1 MPRSVSLLL
10 CFCALSACHSP
21 DANKAAADREVYGIL
36 DDASAR
42 TVGNRRRFAVERAVD
57 TLRKQLQQAHEPRT
71 LTLVEALD
79 VAAENSR
86 EFQTQ
91 KERLYLAALNLTR
104 SVNDFSWR
112 FGGGSTDQI
121 SGSADDTANARLGD
135 DLSAQA
141 NSVYGTRVVAN
152 FVQTFLRSVLSGGSF
167 DGGSI
172 LDLTITQP
180 LLRGSGRRIAREP
193 LTQAERDVVYAMRDY
208 ERFRAQ
214 FAIDLVGDYWTVVRQ
229 MRDLANVEATYQ
241 SLAQSRLQI
250 EELYLAG
257 RRTITDLGRAKQS
270 EFSAD
275 AQRVTARNRLQ
286 TNLDQFKLTLG
297 LPIDA
302 KIELDL
308 SELDKLAERGVQEV
322 AIAEADAVHL
332 SLQRRYDFRT
342 TVDEVEDAGRRAII
356 AEDALSMQLD
366 FTAAISVPSESGK
379 GLDLDWSRINWSAGV
394 DLDLVLNRVPVR
406 NAYRSALITFDQ
418 AIRARE
424 QNEDQ
429 LTASVRAALRNIQA
443 ALVSYQIQSEAVALA
458 EQRVEATTALYDAGR
473 VQALEKLDAQSSLL
487 SAQLSRNTAIVD
499 YAIARLALMNN
510 LEAITLEPSGLRFDL
525 ALPMP
530 QAKAAERTAE

>member
-57 TLRKQLQQAHEPRT
+57 TLRKQLQQAHEART

-112 FGGGSTDQI
+112 FGGGSNDQV
-121 SGSADDTANARLGD
+121 SGTADDTANARLGD